1 MPSITDIRNQLD
13 EVNVIC
19 AKHGASSLR
28 IFGST
33 ARGDETPQS
42 DVDFLV
48 EFERGRG
55 VLQLMALEMELEQL
69 LGAKVEVLTV
79 GGLSPFLKDR
89 IIAEAIQV

>member
-1 MPSITDIRNQLD
+1 MPSINDIRNRLE
-13 EVNVIC
+13 EVNAIC
-19 AKHGASSLR
+19 TKHGASNLR

-48 EFERGRG
+48 DFERGRG

-89 IIAEAIQV
+89 ILTEAIPV